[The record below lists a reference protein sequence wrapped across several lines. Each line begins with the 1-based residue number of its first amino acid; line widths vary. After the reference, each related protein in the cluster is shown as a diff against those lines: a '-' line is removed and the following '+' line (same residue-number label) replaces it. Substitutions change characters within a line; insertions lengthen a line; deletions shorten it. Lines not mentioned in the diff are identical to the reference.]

1 MARQSDAEK
10 NNSTQMNATAAE
22 AAVKEDGGV
31 RIVFIGNSITLH
43 GAAPHIGWN
52 HVWGMAASALEKDY
66 VHIVTRGIE
75 AETGRKA
82 DVRVRNLADFER
94 NFNTYDYS
102 RDQDLIDFNPDYL
115 IFALGENVPDL
126 PTPEERLAF
135 REAFKKL
142 LGEFMRGRA
151 KPNTVVRGV
160 FWPNAWKDE
169 MMAHAASDFALP
181 FVKADLAKD
190 ESMMALGLFEHTGVQ
205 YHPGDKGMAEI
216 ASRILEGFFPKKSGY
231 DVKVDGKPVFVRPIL
246 VSAMP
251 FNQWAPGYQR
261 PADQTEVAGMVKIE
275 AEGATEFVVKAS
287 KTF

>member
-94 NFNTYDYS
+94 NFKTYDYS
-102 RDQDLIDFNPDYL
+102 RDKDLIDFNPDYL
-115 IFALGENVPDL
+115 IIALGENVADL
-126 PTPEERLAF
+126 PT
-135 REAFKKL
+135 
-142 LGEFMRGRA
+142 
-151 KPNTVVRGV
+151 
-160 FWPNAWKDE
+160 
-169 MMAHAASDFALP
+169 
-181 FVKADLAKD
+181 
-190 ESMMALGLFEHTGVQ
+190 Q
-205 YHPGDKGMAEI
+205 
-216 ASRILEGFFPKKSGY
+216 
-231 DVKVDGKPVFVRPIL
+231 
-246 VSAMP
+246 
-251 FNQWAPGYQR
+251 
-261 PADQTEVAGMVKIE
+261 
-275 AEGATEFVVKAS
+275 
-287 KTF
+287 